1 MNQVDSRIDRT
12 GAASEGCQE
21 RGVTAMMPL
30 DTDPTTPG
38 LRAGR
43 ARAQA
48 EGMAVLI
55 QVPRID
61 EPRGRVRAWR
71 LEDAGRTARPAWIG
85 ASRATPAGS
94 FRTAA
99 RPRKRL
105 RRGVR
110 RAGWSLL
117 VLVAMA
123 GTFTMGWT
131 TRGIGSPRPPLLRTA
146 ILAHDAAEHAP
157 PLRTSASLSDA
168 RPAVGEAEAESLAT
182 GPALDA
188 PVADADVPVVFP
200 GYLLPDNNREEPAHE
215 GS

>member
-1 MNQVDSRIDRT
+1 MMRLDS
-12 GAASEGCQE
+12 
-21 RGVTAMMPL
+21 
-30 DTDPTTPG
+30 DPMTPG
-38 LRAGR
+38 LRTGR
-43 ARAQA
+43 GQA
-48 EGMAVLI
+48 DAMPLLI
-55 QVPRID
+55 QVPRVD
-61 EPRGRVRAWR
+61 DPHGRVRVWHPEAAGHVRPTWR
-71 LEDAGRTARPAWIG
+71 GPSGTFRAAGR
-85 ASRATPAGS
+85 
-94 FRTAA
+94 
-99 RPRKRL
+99 PRRRL

-131 TRGIGSPRPPLLRTA
+131 TRGIGSPRLPLLRTA
-146 ILAHDAAEHAP
+146 ALARDGAGLRECAP
-157 PLRTSASLSDA
+157 LSDVP
-168 RPAVGEAEAESLAT
+168 PAVREAEAESVAT